1 MNNTEAGLSVITTHP
16 CVTVCIVP
24 TAPLTLPQ
32 GKKCSFGPLCV
43 SVKFISGEITEG
55 LRAISNF
62 IPSKWNGV
70 NPGIKFNEVCV
81 SLREVGPGLLFSA
94 LSLTDVI
101 NHLL

>member
-16 CVTVCIVP
+16 CLHRSNCTSNP
-24 TAPLTLPQ
+24 RPQ
-32 GKKCSFGPLCV
+32 GKKFSFGPLCV
-43 SVKFISGEITEG
+43 SVKFISREITEG

-81 SLREVGPGLLFSA
+81 SSRVVGPGLLFSA
-94 LSLTDVI
+94 LSLIDVI